1 MLTETFPERTSA
13 PILIGR
19 RYRLEVEVG
28 RGGMGTVHRAYDR
41 LTGQMVA
48 LKQVTIDAHR
58 LRFGTEAVLADFNLA
73 LTREFQYLAGLRH
86 PHIVSVLDYGFDEQH
101 QPYFTM
107 EWLADAQTIIQAG
120 QRRPWQQ
127 RLALLAQLLQALI
140 YLHRRGII
148 HRDLKPANVLCTP
161 GAGVKVLD
169 FGLSVSSGEGG
180 QPGGTISYTAPELL
194 QGGTPTPAAD
204 LYAVGVMAYELL
216 VGRRPFA
223 RHRTATLVS
232 QIVNRLPDLSQIQ
245 VGEAA
250 LNERLQALVGRLL
263 AKAPADRYRDA
274 DAVIAALNEAAG
286 LAFPVETAAS
296 RESFLQ
302 AAPFVG
308 REVET
313 AVLLQAW
320 NAAQQGQGSA
330 WLIGGESGVGKS
342 RLADEVRIRALVA
355 GALALRGQAVSDS
368 GGLYTM
374 WQSVGRWLALLT
386 DLSDLEASVLKVIVP
401 DMAQLLGR
409 PVPDAPPLELP
420 AAQARLFTV
429 VKEVVGRIAG
439 SRPLLLVLEDLQWAH
454 PESMAL
460 LAWLTSLAPELP
472 LLLLANYR
480 DDEKPELPASL
491 PQAQPLILRRLSREH
506 IAHLSAAM
514 LGRAGR
520 DRQLVRF
527 LQRETEGNVFF
538 LIEIVRELAE
548 TAGQLQQ
555 VDKVGLPAGILP
567 GGLQQVVQRRLA
579 RIQPADQPLL
589 EAAAVAGRALDLPV
603 MAAFVAATPLP
614 DGQTRDVVE
623 HWLTRCAN
631 ATVLQIQ
638 DGRWQFAHDKLREG
652 VLAAMPPTRR
662 RQLHRQIAQVVAAA
676 YPDRLA
682 EYAGTVAAH
691 WEQAGELLPAAEWY
705 SRAAEYATAIYAM
718 ETATNYLQKTLEFLP
733 DTPEFMSQRLSLYTA
748 LGDMNVWLARL
759 PQALAAYEQAAHLA
773 ATLGDLEQQARM
785 WLRLADMSR
794 RQGDIKKQMVLARRA
809 EHLARTAQ
817 ATAEQCTA
825 LLQIGLVSANL
836 GQYAEAAQL
845 GQQVLALNTQLHD
858 PDARARCFKSLARL
872 YRSLGELAQAQAYEM
887 EAQQL
892 FAAHGNRL
900 EAGVMWGERAH
911 TAYLM
916 GDYQA
921 AEAMSLTSQTVF
933 DELGYREGYLYNQL
947 LLGGIYFYLGSYR
960 QAEQAFQATMAAV
973 GPQDYAGH
981 EVLAVYSLG
990 RVAAGCRQ
998 YARARDLFAQ
1008 ALELAQ
1014 SLGDEQS
1021 VVQALCYLGGMEAAL
1036 GEPAAATA
1044 RLQQVLELVVEWRG
1058 QWQPLLIMTYLFMA
1072 QACQAQDDG
1081 AQALAWAV
1089 KALALCRQIKA
1100 EQHVYQALTWRTLG
1114 TVLGADQSLSAPP
1127 EMVELA
1133 GELLPAAACFR
1144 QALQIERKFG
1154 MKGEQMHT
1162 LVAWSRQAAADGKR
1176 EQALSLWLAARAL
1189 AEDLGL
1195 VGGTGIRDRSDRLA
1209 TV

>member
-1 MLTETFPERTSA
+1 M
-13 PILIGR
+13 IGR

-86 PHIVSVLDYGFDEQH
+86 PHIVSVLDYGFDEQQ

-107 EWLADAQTIIQAG
+107 EWLAEAQTIIQAG
-120 QRRPWQQ
+120 WQRPWQE

-148 HRDLKPANVLCTP
+148 HRDLKPANVLVTP
-161 GAGVKVLD
+161 GAGVKALD
-169 FGLSVSSGEGG
+169 FGLSVSSGEWG

-216 VGRRPFA
+216 AGRRPFI
-223 RHRTATLVS
+223 RHRSGTLVS
-232 QIVNRLPDLSQIQ
+232 QIVSRSPDLSLIQ
-245 VGEAA
+245 VGEPA
-250 LNERLQALVGRLL
+250 LDGRLRALVGRLL
-263 AKAPADRYRDA
+263 AKAPTDRYQDA
-274 DAVIAALNEAAG
+274 DAVIAAFNEAAG

-308 REVET
+308 REAET
-313 AVLLQAW
+313 SALLQAW
-320 NAAQQGQGSA
+320 NAAQQGRGSA

-355 GALALRGQAVSDS
+355 GALVLRAQAVSDS
-368 GGLYTM
+368 GSLYTL
-374 WQSVGRWLALLT
+374 WQPVGRWLALLT
-386 DLSDLEASVLKVIVP
+386 ELSDLEAAVLKAIVP

-439 SRPLLLVLEDLQWAH
+439 SRPLLLIVEDLQWARA
-454 PESMAL
+454 ESMAL
-460 LAWLTSLAPELP
+460 LAWLSSLAAELP

-491 PQAQPLILRRLSREH
+491 PQAQRLTLRRLSRED

-555 VDKVGLPAGILP
+555 VDKVGLPAGIFP

-579 RIQPADQPLL
+579 RVQPVDQPLL
-589 EAAAVAGRALDLPV
+589 EAAAVAGRALDLSV
-603 MAAFVAATPLP
+603 LAAVAPAMPWAEGQSG
-614 DGQTRDVVE
+614 DGVE

-631 ATVLQIQ
+631 ATVLQVQ

-652 VLAAMPPTRR
+652 VLAAMPPDRR
-662 RQLHRQIAQVVAAA
+662 RQLHRQLAQALATA

-682 EYAGTVAAH
+682 ENAGAIAVH
-691 WEQAGELLPAAEWY
+691 WEQAGELMPAAEWY
-705 SRAAEYATAIYAM
+705 SRAAEYAAAIYAM

-733 DTPEFMSQRLSLYTA
+733 DTPEYMALRLSYYIS
-748 LGDMNVWLARL
+748 LGDISVWLARL
-759 PQALAAYEQAAHLA
+759 PQALAAYKQAARLA
-773 ATLGDLEQQARM
+773 TALGDLEQQARM

-794 RQGDIKKQMVLARRA
+794 RQGDIKQQMVLARRA
-809 EHLARTAQ
+809 EQLARAAQ
-817 ATAEQCTA
+817 APAEQCTA

-845 GQQVLALNTQLHD
+845 GQQVLTLNNQLHD
-858 PDARARCFKSLARL
+858 PGARARCFKSLARL
-872 YRSLGELAQAQAYEM
+872 YRSLGELTQAQVYEV

-892 FAAHGNRL
+892 FAAQGNRL
-900 EAGVMWGERAH
+900 EEGVMWGERAH
-911 TAYLM
+911 TAYLL

-921 AEAMSLTSQTVF
+921 AETMSLTSQAVY

-947 LLGGIYFYLGSYR
+947 LLGGIYFYVGDYSH
-960 QAEQAFQATMAAV
+960 AEQAFQSTMAAV

-990 RVAAGCRQ
+990 RVAAGRRQ

-1014 SLGDEQS
+1014 ALGDEQA

-1036 GEPAAATA
+1036 GQPAAAMA
-1044 RLQQVLELVVEWRG
+1044 RLQQVLELVAEWRG
-1058 QWQPLLIMTYLFMA
+1058 QWQPLLIMTYLFLA
-1072 QACQAQDDG
+1072 QACQAQGDG
-1081 AQALAWAV
+1081 AQALSWAL
-1089 KALALCRQIKA
+1089 KALALSRQAKA
-1100 EQHVYQALTWRTLG
+1100 EPHVYQALAWRTLG
-1114 TVLGADQSLSAPP
+1114 NVLGDGQSQPLLPDIA
-1127 EMVELA
+1127 ELA
-1133 GELLPAAACFR
+1133 GESLPASVCFR
-1144 QALQIERKFG
+1144 QALQIERQFG
-1154 MKGEQMHT
+1154 MKGEQMQT
-1162 LVAWSRQAAADGKR
+1162 LADWSRQAAAAGKR

-1189 AEDLGL
+1189 AAEGRID
-1195 VGGTGIRDRSDRLA
+1195 
-1209 TV
+1209 